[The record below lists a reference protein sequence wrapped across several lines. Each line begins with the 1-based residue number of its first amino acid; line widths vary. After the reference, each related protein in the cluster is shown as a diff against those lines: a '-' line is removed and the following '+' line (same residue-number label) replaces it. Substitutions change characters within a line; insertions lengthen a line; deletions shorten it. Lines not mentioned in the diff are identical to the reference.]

1 MKLQSIRDLP
11 SFNILDYLKSEE
23 DIAGYMQAVLEDG
36 DAELLAAALLDV
48 EEARRTLQGCV
59 DSKKDCI
66 AVLFYLL
73 VTKLSV

>member
-11 SFNILDYLKSEE
+11 SFNIIDYLKSEE

-48 EEARRTLQGCV
+48 EEARRTL
-59 DSKKDCI
+59 
-66 AVLFYLL
+66 
-73 VTKLSV
+73 